1 MSPGGDGES
10 GAPAAGPP
18 TGEPGAG
25 AEEEGSGDGGDST
38 GEIIQRGARKRTE
51 FVIFFVWKEP
61 TPSDALRGSMSAAVG
76 EGAAPVGEAP
86 AEGGLEGATGASLFS
101 KKGSPAEPRTVEK
114 AKARKERPVGLPT
127 GSPPAPEIK
136 VLAAPKPKP
145 TDSENPMGQAD
156 PGASTGDSTGANPA
170 PKPPVPAVAPK
181 PTPPGTAPSTPGTV
195 PPVAPKPPE
204 GGKSNDPKQSGNPN
218 NK

>member
-1 MSPGGDGES
+1 
-10 GAPAAGPP
+10 
-18 TGEPGAG
+18 
-25 AEEEGSGDGGDST
+25 
-38 GEIIQRGARKRTE
+38 
-51 FVIFFVWKEP
+51 
-61 TPSDALRGSMSAAVG
+61 
-76 EGAAPVGEAP
+76 
-86 AEGGLEGATGASLFS
+86 LEGATGASLFS

-156 PGASTGDSTGANPA
+156 PGASTGANPA